1 MLLICFISRM
11 IRLVLAE
18 MHYIRKLIC
27 FILLLAIHVQGFAIG
42 RDTLYH
48 KAYQEICA
56 MLDGQAPLSIKR
68 AVYLNLE
75 TVIGRCVAGEGLSYN
90 IMLYGTAAQTHLFSW
105 IK

>member
-1 MLLICFISRM
+1 MTN
-11 IRLVLAE
+11 
-18 MHYIRKLIC
+18 IRKLFC
-27 FILLLAIHVQGFAIG
+27 FILPLAIHVQGFAIG

-68 AVYLNLE
+68 AVFLNFE
-75 TVIGRCVAGEGLSYN
+75 TVIGRCVAGEGQSYN
-90 IMLYGTAAQTHLFSW
+90 IMLYGTATLTPLFPW